1 MSSETASVHL
11 STYRCCWLADT
22 NRFSRTD
29 VKNKN
34 LQICLKAKHLFP
46 KRYRTVLAGF
56 SCCTSSVI
64 SSVSDSS
71 LFYSAALLKPLINN
85 SSRLHSNRPGDGSS
99 YSERECECFLTV
111 LVQEELVEA
120 QAARLFADEAVHV
133 LRAVV
138 VDGDGVFQRLHA
150 RLQTERDLGVADG
163 VPEEE
168 ADVNHTGWNYST
180 VPNDIPYLIS
190 LWIQRSCISVCYE
203 ALWAAFLA

>member
-1 MSSETASVHL
+1 M
-11 STYRCCWLADT
+11 ADT

-99 YSERECECFLTV
+99 YSERESVSVSSPSSFRKSLLKRRPLGSLPMKRCTYSVPWSWTAMAYFSGFTHDCRQNGTLVSPTV
-111 LVQEELVEA
+111 CLKRRQMLITQDETIL
-120 QAARLFADEAVHV
+120 LF
-133 LRAVV
+133 
-138 VDGDGVFQRLHA
+138 
-150 RLQTERDLGVADG
+150 QT
-163 VPEEE
+163 
-168 ADVNHTGWNYST
+168 
-180 VPNDIPYLIS
+180 
-190 LWIQRSCISVCYE
+190 RSCISVCYE
-203 ALWAAFLA
+203 ALEAAFLA

>member
-99 YSERECECFLTV
+99 YSERESVSVSSPSSFRKSLLKRRPLGSLPMKRCTYSVPWSWTAMAYFSGFTHDCRQNGTLVSPTV
-111 LVQEELVEA
+111 CLKRRQMLITQDETIL
-120 QAARLFADEAVHV
+120 LF
-133 LRAVV
+133 
-138 VDGDGVFQRLHA
+138 
-150 RLQTERDLGVADG
+150 QT
-163 VPEEE
+163 
-168 ADVNHTGWNYST
+168 
-180 VPNDIPYLIS
+180 
-190 LWIQRSCISVCYE
+190 RSCISVCYE
-203 ALWAAFLA
+203 ALEAAFLA

>member
-71 LFYSAALLKPLINN
+71 LFFSAALLKPLINN

-99 YSERECECFLTV
+99 YRERVRVFPHRPRSGRACWSAGRSALCRWSGARTPCRGRGRRWRIS
-111 LVQEELVEA
+111 
-120 QAARLFADEAVHV
+120 AASRTTAD
-133 LRAVV
+133 R
-138 VDGDGVFQRLHA
+138 
-150 RLQTERDLGVADG
+150 
-163 VPEEE
+163 
-168 ADVNHTGWNYST
+168 TGPWCRRRCA
-180 VPNDIPYLIS
+180 
-190 LWIQRSCISVCYE
+190 WRGGRC
-203 ALWAAFLA
+203 

>member
-99 YSERECECFLTV
+99 YRERESVSVSSPSSFRKSLLKRRPLGSLPMKRCTYSVPWSWTAMAYFSGFTHDCRQNGTLVSPTV
-111 LVQEELVEA
+111 CLKRRQMLITQDETIL
-120 QAARLFADEAVHV
+120 LF
-133 LRAVV
+133 
-138 VDGDGVFQRLHA
+138 
-150 RLQTERDLGVADG
+150 QT
-163 VPEEE
+163 
-168 ADVNHTGWNYST
+168 
-180 VPNDIPYLIS
+180 
-190 LWIQRSCISVCYE
+190 RSCISVCYE
-203 ALWAAFLA
+203 ALEAAFLA